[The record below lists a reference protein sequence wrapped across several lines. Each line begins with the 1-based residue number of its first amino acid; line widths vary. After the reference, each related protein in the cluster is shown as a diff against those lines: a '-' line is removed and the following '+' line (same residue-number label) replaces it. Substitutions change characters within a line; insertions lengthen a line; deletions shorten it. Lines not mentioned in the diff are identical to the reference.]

1 MNRKRQNEHRGH
13 HDSGAKGVT
22 MGRYRRSGLIVV
34 ASPSAGGASLL
45 IATVAFADSLA
56 FSNTTGGSFSLYGQ
70 LSPLYLGFDDGAKR
84 YADIADN
91 DISNSR
97 IGFHLGQDLGGAAKV
112 QLHFETNIGL
122 RWTF

>member
-1 MNRKRQNEHRGH
+1 M
-13 HDSGAKGVT
+13 GAKGVT
-22 MGRYRRSGLIVV
+22 MGHYRRGGLIAV

-84 YADIADN
+84 SAEIAENGQATNAGSWRRTGN
-91 DISNSR
+91 DRGKRQKPARNW
-97 IGFHLGQDLGGAAKV
+97 
-112 QLHFETNIGL
+112 
-122 RWTF
+122 RWESDE